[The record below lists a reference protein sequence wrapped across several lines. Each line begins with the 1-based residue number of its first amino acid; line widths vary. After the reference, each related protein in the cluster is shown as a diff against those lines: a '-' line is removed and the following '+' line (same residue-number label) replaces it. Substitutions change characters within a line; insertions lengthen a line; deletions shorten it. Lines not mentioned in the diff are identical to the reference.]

1 MTAGPGGGAL
11 SRPAYGSVVLTGSA
25 AVRGAVADT
34 PGGVAVL
41 VARCVL
47 AGPGLLRRPVPSA
60 PGRGRAWRRGT
71 SCWAP
76 SGPAAARRPG
86 SAGAD
91 RALLRRAERAPLA
104 GRLHPFGSAGADRRD
119 RPRRPRWSPG
129 CTWSRWRAG
138 RSASGDECRCL
149 WHRQRCGP
157 LRGPWQCRRFASRCG
172 APRRT
177 GWSAA
182 LDRSAV
188 HASRGVFVA
197 PRRRRRA
204 PPLRGGGARCAGRPD
219 PSASPGSTWSWWR
232 RRTASGGGPY
242 SQGGG
247 GSVVCGPVGGWGVG
261 RPGAPLGRL
270 VTRRAT
276 RNPAGPPGR
285 AASRSLREPGTP
297 AGTRVRAS
305 LPDRPRGAPA
315 HRAEPWRTPP
325 GEAAAGGTETAPDL
339 RKHVIQVTPRDPCF
353 RWTRTPK

>member
-1 MTAGPGGGAL
+1 MA
-11 SRPAYGSVVLTGSA
+11 
-25 AVRGAVADT
+25 AVADT

-41 VARCVL
+41 VARCAL

-91 RALLRRAERAPLA
+91 RALLRRAEADAP
-104 GRLHPFGSAGADRRD
+104 AGATTLS
-119 RPRRPRWSPG
+119 WV
-129 CTWSRWRAG
+129 RWRG
-138 RSASGDECRCL
+138 PPDPFPPTGVVTGLHLVVVREVVASGDECRCL

-157 LRGPWQCRRFASRCG
+157 LRGPWQCRRFAPRCG
-172 APRRT
+172 ARRAARGGPLRWT
-177 GWSAA
+177 G
-182 LDRSAV
+182 LQCTLRVGCRRSATTAKGAP
-188 HASRGVFVA
+188 ASRRRGPLREPA
-197 PRRRRRA
+197 GPISTQRRRRKHSVVMKKKDR
-204 PPLRGGGARCAGRPD
+204 LRR
-219 PSASPGSTWSWWR
+219 
-232 RRTASGGGPY
+232 GPY

-247 GSVVCGPVGGWGVG
+247 GSVTVCGPWVAGVEGW
-261 RPGAPLGRL
+261 PGAPLGRS

-285 AASRSLREPGTP
+285 AASRSREREPGTP

-325 GEAAAGGTETAPDL
+325 GEAAAGGAEIAPDL
-339 RKHVIQVTPRDPCF
+339 RKDVMQITRRNPHS
-353 RWTRTPK
+353 RWTRTPE